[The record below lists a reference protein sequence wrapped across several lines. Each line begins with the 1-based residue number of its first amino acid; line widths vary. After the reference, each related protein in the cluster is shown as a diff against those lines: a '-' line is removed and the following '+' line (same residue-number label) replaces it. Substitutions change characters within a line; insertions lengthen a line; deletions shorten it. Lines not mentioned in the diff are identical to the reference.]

1 MSEVDNDAGDANDG
15 GGVQLDMISGERMD
29 QLASMEKIR
38 LILDSV
44 HDGNIVILE
53 EGLDPD
59 EESKLIEVTMTE
71 ISPEEFTGIEIETYP
86 GSEQSNGGFFDRLMG
101 RTSET
106 KLTVIGPANRLETL
120 HKDETL
126 ISALVTRK

>member
-1 MSEVDNDAGDANDG
+1 MSEADNDAGNG
-15 GGVQLDMISGERMD
+15 NGVQIDMISGERMD
-29 QLASMEKIR
+29 QLTSMEKIR
-38 LILDSV
+38 LILDGV

-53 EGLDPD
+53 EGLAPD

-71 ISPEEFTGIEIETYP
+71 ISPDEFTGIEIETYP
-86 GSEQSNGGFFDRLMG
+86 GSTQSNGGFFDRLMG

-106 KLTVIGPANRLETL
+106 KLTVIGPANRLKTL